1 MTTLNVSVT
10 PELAD
15 FVNEKVTSGIYP
27 SASEVVGASL
37 RLFKEQEELRR
48 VREEELRKEIA
59 IGTEQLER
67 GEGTVYAS
75 AKEFADKIKAEGRK
89 RVAAQKMAEA

>member
-1 MTTLNVSVT
+1 MTTLNISVT
-10 PELAD
+10 LELAN
-15 FVNEKVTSGIYP
+15 FVNENVASGMYP
-27 SASEVVGASL
+27 SVSEVVEESL

-48 VREEELRKEIA
+48 IRAEELRREIA
-59 IGTEQLER
+59 LGTEQLER